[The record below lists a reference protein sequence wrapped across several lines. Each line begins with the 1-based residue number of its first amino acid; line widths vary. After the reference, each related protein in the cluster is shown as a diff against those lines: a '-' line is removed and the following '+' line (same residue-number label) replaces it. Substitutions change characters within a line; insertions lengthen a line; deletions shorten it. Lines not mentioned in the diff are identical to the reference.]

1 MVGVMTLIE
10 KFRILGVFNRKQ
22 NVYAALTEDAPTV
35 NKVFGIDIPDLF
47 TSRAWGV
54 HTEWVEKN
62 PEHFALLERTAQEAH
77 ASSAFREA
85 YKKTGAT
92 DLNLVYGDSKAC
104 TEYALKTL
112 ELARRYETVLTAK
125 RGKGG

>member
-1 MVGVMTLIE
+1 M
-10 KFRILGVFNRKQ
+10 
-22 NVYAALTEDAPTV
+22 
-35 NKVFGIDIPDLF
+35 FGIDIPDLF

-54 HTEWVEKN
+54 HTEWADKN
-62 PEHFALLERTAQEAH
+62 PEQFALLERTSQEAH
-77 ASSAFREA
+77 ASPVFREA

-92 DLNLVYGDSKAC
+92 DLNLVYGDRQAC

-112 ELARRYETVLTAK
+112 ELARRYESVLTAK